1 MAGGQ
6 NGPVID
12 QRLRR
17 ARLASG
23 ALFLLFGFALG
34 AWTATIPAIKAGLQI
49 DDGQLSLALLG
60 LAAGAMSGMQLAG
73 RLVDRYG
80 SARVALPV
88 ALAEGL
94 LLIPT
99 ALVST
104 LTGLAVALFVFGLG
118 HGVLNIAMNGSGIEV
133 QRAYGRPILSSF
145 HAIYSVGGLLGA
157 SFGGL
162 CAWAGFR
169 PVATFLA
176 VTAIGALLTTG
187 WAVSRLRVVARQ
199 STVDAAAPP
208 ARLTGVVLLGGLVFA
223 ALVGEGAAADWS
235 SVYLR
240 DHLGSSAGFAAVA
253 YAAFAAGMIA
263 SRIVGDRLALRL
275 GPVRL
280 VRLSGLVAA
289 VGLGGALLIATPW
302 AGVVGFACL
311 GAGVACVAPLACAAA
326 GARNPARSGA
336 ALARVLA
343 IGYAG
348 FLAGPVLIGAASTV
362 VGLPAALTIP
372 VLLALV
378 MALLAPALT
387 APRPSTVEVE
397 PGVA

>member
-1 MAGGQ
+1 VVDHG
-6 NGPVID
+6 
-12 QRLRR
+12 LRR
-17 ARLASG
+17 GRLASG

-34 AWTATIPAIKAGLQI
+34 TWTTTIPAIKAGLRI
-49 DDGQLSLALLG
+49 DDGQLGLALLG
-60 LAAGAMSGMQLAG
+60 LAAGAMVGMQLAG

-99 ALVST
+99 ALVPT
-104 LTGLAVALFVFGLG
+104 LAGLAVALFVFGVS

-145 HAIYSVGGLLGA
+145 HAVYSVGGLLGA

-162 CAWAGFR
+162 CAWAGLR
-169 PVATFLA
+169 PTTTFLA
-176 VTAIGALLTTG
+176 VAAIGAALTGG
-187 WAVSRLRVVARQ
+187 WAVGRLRDMVND
-199 STVDAAAPP
+199 STLDAAASP
-208 ARLTGVVLLGGLVFA
+208 ARLTGVLLLGGLVFA

-235 SVYLR
+235 AVYLR
-240 DHLGSSAGFAAVA
+240 DDLGSSAGFAAVA
-253 YAAFAAGMIA
+253 YAAFAIGMIA
-263 SRIVGDRLALRL
+263 SRMVGDRLAQRL

-289 VGLGGALLIATPW
+289 IGLGGALLVATPW
-302 AGVVGFACL
+302 AGVIGFGCL

-372 VLLALV
+372 VVLALV
-378 MALLAPALT
+378 MAGLAPTLAS
-387 APRPSTVEVE
+387 PRPSTVEVE